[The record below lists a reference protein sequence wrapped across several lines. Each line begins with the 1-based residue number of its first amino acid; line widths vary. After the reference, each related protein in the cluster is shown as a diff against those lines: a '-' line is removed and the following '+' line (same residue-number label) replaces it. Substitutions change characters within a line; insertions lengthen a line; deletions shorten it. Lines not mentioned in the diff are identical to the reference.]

1 MADPIPDYV
10 TKGEFNTFK
19 QEVFDKFAEVATK
32 KDLELVKQDVAE
44 LKKDVSGLKQDV
56 SGLKQ
61 DVAGLKQDVA
71 GLKQD
76 VAGLKHD
83 VAGLKQDNI
92 TLKRDTTSLKEDMAF
107 VKNEIASLNTRYDKM
122 SKNIDWLM
130 NEAMLSREKWLEVDK
145 LNEKMNTIISMIDS
159 IARTM
164 DTMRQEMHVQNLRQS
179 RTNKK
184 VNKLNQY
191 RKVSD
196 QKIEDHEYRINKL
209 ENKKPK

>member
-10 TKGEFNTFK
+10 TKGEFNTFRN
-19 QEVFDKFAEVATK
+19 EVFDKFAEVATK
-32 KDLELVKQDVAE
+32 KDLELVKQDVSE
-44 LKKDVSGLKQDV
+44 LKKDVSELKQDV

-61 DVAGLKQDVA
+61 D
-71 GLKQD
+71 
-76 VAGLKHD
+76 
-83 VAGLKQDNI
+83 NI
-92 TLKRDTTSLKEDMAF
+92 TLKHDTTSLKEDMAL
-107 VKNEIASLNTRYDKM
+107 VKNEITSLNTRYEKM

-130 NEAMLSREKWLEVDK
+130 NEALLSREKWHEVDK
-145 LNEKMNTIISMIDS
+145 LNEKMNTIINMIDS
-159 IARTM
+159 IAKTM
-164 DTMRQEMHVQNLRQS
+164 ETMRQEMHVQNLRHS

-196 QKIEDHEYRINKL
+196 EKIEDHEYRIKKL